1 MKIDLCLEP
10 EGCYL
15 LSKCVQEEMKP
26 TLSRMKCEEKR
37 GFSLPAFY
45 WCKKKSSGLS
55 NWSSKE
61 PVGAQRKQ
69 PKYLGILCPAQGP
82 HASCIQPG
90 RKLCL
95 LKLPPHA
102 EHANWLP
109 FCWWDHFPPVTP
121 PRNVQ
126 STCLSGKD
134 SWQRR
139 DIQQVIL
146 FGTFPPDR
154 IS

>member
-10 EGCYL
+10 EVCYL

-26 TLSRMKCEEKR
+26 TFSRMKCEEKR

-61 PVGAQRKQ
+61 PVGAQRTQ
-69 PKYLGILCPAQGP
+69 PTYLGVLCPAQGP

-95 LKLPPHA
+95 LKLPPHT
-102 EHANWLP
+102 EQRQIKHIFTKWRTSLTNSRSLKTSPRLLP
-109 FCWWDHFPPVTP
+109 KMTNS
-121 PRNVQ
+121 R
-126 STCLSGKD
+126 CLRKWKTVGK
-134 SWQRR
+134 SK
-139 DIQQVIL
+139 L
-146 FGTFPPDR
+146 G
-154 IS
+154 